1 MMKPRVTLLAL
12 SHGVR
17 GLPEELV
24 FRVAQ
29 YAQLRDLLDYL
40 QIAPS
45 SSSVPEIAEA
55 WGDASDH
62 PVILREQ
69 RIKPARMMMSLRRA
83 KRDRRVL
90 EAHRAKRINP
100 HSRVYLF
107 DGRFS
112 RSSETSSGF
121 FEVRG
126 SDEEGRVKR
135 LTSLFDLPPTIVRM
149 PGPRKIVR
157 AATDVTLSHARVVFL
172 EKNQEDFIYSSTGML
187 VEHESM
193 EKRLRPI
200 EERVRS
206 AVSSLFG
213 ERLAKVYMRIMR
225 DDMVRVKMTDEQ
237 MRDASK
243 GSYVDVWITE
253 VVATLSDMGWAVRL
267 RGEVLRCHFFSLFD
281 DFSFNSDSD

>member
-17 GLPEELV
+17 GLPEGWSSGW
-24 FRVAQ
+24 RH
-29 YAQLRDLLDYL
+29 AQLRDLLDYL

-45 SSSVPEIAEA
+45 SSSVPVAEA

-62 PVILREQ
+62 PILREQ
-69 RIKPARMMMSLRRA
+69 RIKPARMMMSLRERSA
-83 KRDRRVL
+83 TDACWRRT
-90 EAHRAKRINP
+90 A
-100 HSRVYLF
+100 
-107 DGRFS
+107 
-112 RSSETSSGF
+112 RSASTLTAACTSSTDDSVALLRRARDSSKCA
-121 FEVRG
+121 EATRKDVSRPN
-126 SDEEGRVKR
+126 
-135 LTSLFDLPPTIVRM
+135 TLFDLPPTTRM

-267 RGEVLRCHFFSLFD
+267 RGEVLRCHFFALRRFLLQ
-281 DFSFNSDSD
+281 FR